1 MWYLLQPVFTL
12 PKTHQKIMTDDI
24 LGTIKIFAGNYAP
37 VGYMFCEGQ
46 SLSIAGNQK
55 LYSILGP
62 TYGGDSQTY
71 FQLPDLRTST
81 YSKNELPSVTNNTP
95 TVAMKYIIC
104 VDGISPERP

>member
-1 MWYLLQPVFTL
+1 
-12 PKTHQKIMTDDI
+12 MTDDI
-24 LGTIKIFAGNYAP
+24 VGTIKIFAGNYAP

-62 TYGGDSQTY
+62 TYGGDSWSQTY

>member
-1 MWYLLQPVFTL
+1 
-12 PKTHQKIMTDDI
+12 MTDDI
-24 LGTIKIFAGNYAP
+24 LGTVRIFAGNYAP
-37 VGYMFCEGQ
+37 VGYMLCEGQ

-62 TYGGDSQTY
+62 TFGGDGKTT